1 MKILCVKK
9 TYDNKKFWVL
19 EQNCRCYKCLISNFF
34 LYIEFWFYTCT
45 LDGIG
50 TYFECTYD
58 ISLVFWFLDLDF
70 IPELGYCFWKF
81 KLKLELFLDLN
92 VEEVEL
98 CYNNLEL
105 YFAMK
110 FVCVFEFIVIN
121 GCLLGQG
128 EWMGLLGFDI
138 LNLKYYIW
146 YLHFYKF
153 IALEI
158 LVFGR

>member
-1 MKILCVKK
+1 MFNFSFFFVYWILILHM
-9 TYDNKKFWVL
+9 YIRWNWYIFWMHIWYKFGV
-19 EQNCRCYKCLISNFF
+19 
-34 LYIEFWFYTCT
+34 
-45 LDGIG
+45 
-50 TYFECTYD
+50 
-58 ISLVFWFLDLDF
+58 LDF

-81 KLKLELFLDLN
+81 KLKLELFLNLN

-105 YFAMK
+105 YFALK

-121 GCLLGQG
+121 GCFLGQG